1 MEQKTLTILH
11 VEDDAVDS
19 MVVDR
24 IIKKKNI
31 TNFLYHAKNGVE
43 ALDMLR
49 GANGKEKMP
58 RPDLILLDLNM
69 PKMNGIEF
77 LKELRLDEEI
87 KSISVYVLTTSG
99 DEEDKTNAYSQNVAG
114 YIIKP
119 ITVDAFENVFTTLNA
134 YWDLNE
140 RIRLS

>member
-1 MEQKTLTILH
+1 MEDRTLTILH

-31 TNFLYHAKNGVE
+31 TNQLFHARNGVE

-49 GANGKEKMP
+49 GTNGKEKIP
-58 RPDLILLDLNM
+58 RPDIILLDLNM
-69 PKMNGIEF
+69 PKMNGHEF
-77 LKELRLDEEI
+77 LKELRQDEGL
-87 KSISVYVLTTSG
+87 KSISVYILTTSG
-99 DEEDKTNAYSQNVAG
+99 DEDDKSNAYFQNVAG

-119 ITVDAFENVFTTLNA
+119 ITVDAFENVFVVLNDF
-134 YWDLNE
+134 WKLNE
-140 RIRLS
+140 KIKIS